1 MALFTVVGMNR
12 ITRSHSIT
20 VVEAGTREGAY
31 TLVALMGDQ
40 QMVFCAEGDLR
51 GLLKLNDG
59 PVDSQSWIDSI
70 REIDPTIEDR
80 LRLRLYAMGY
90 LIPTVD
96 GWYTW
101 VDEDS
106 IQGSLVFPTLYRA
119 IRHCV
124 DRLGVILPSQ
134 WRSLDIDPDPEQ
146 MALLTAH
153 MDKLGLSFIAVNGWY
168 TWSKGDSLEIRLGF
182 PTEIQA
188 MRHCIQNQHI
198 NLLDSEDDVVRPI
211 QLRVLRGT

>member
-40 QMVFCAEGDLR
+40 QLVFCAEGDLR

-124 DRLGVILPSQ
+124 DRLADAP
-134 WRSLDIDPDPEQ
+134 
-146 MALLTAH
+146 
-153 MDKLGLSFIAVNGWY
+153 
-168 TWSKGDSLEIRLGF
+168 
-182 PTEIQA
+182 
-188 MRHCIQNQHI
+188 
-198 NLLDSEDDVVRPI
+198 
-211 QLRVLRGT
+211 